1 MVILQLVNLDGIPI
15 AAVSVGLWPV
25 AILCFIRGFR
35 FTVIGSHQAAEVV
48 AISSKV
54 AVPMRSI
61 DQFDRWLKE
70 SKYSRFSHGAM
81 TTKV

>member
-1 MVILQLVNLDGIPI
+1 
-15 AAVSVGLWPV
+15 
-25 AILCFIRGFR
+25 
-35 FTVIGSHQAAEVV
+35 
-48 AISSKV
+48 
-54 AVPMRSI
+54 MRSI